1 MAKNKRN
8 YYGSRKKM
16 KRLPYK
22 SALRFGKKCT
32 DKKFK
37 QIIIVYTVGDMF
49 INTQNPKIEPP
60 SIKTRVFRVKNS
72 FDL

>member
-16 KRLPYK
+16 KRLPYNN
-22 SALRFGKKCT
+22 ALRFSKKCT

-37 QIIIVYTVGDMF
+37 QIIIVYAVGDMF
-49 INTQNPKIEPP
+49 IKTQNKKNEPP
-60 SIKTRVFRVKNS
+60 TIKTLVFRVKNS